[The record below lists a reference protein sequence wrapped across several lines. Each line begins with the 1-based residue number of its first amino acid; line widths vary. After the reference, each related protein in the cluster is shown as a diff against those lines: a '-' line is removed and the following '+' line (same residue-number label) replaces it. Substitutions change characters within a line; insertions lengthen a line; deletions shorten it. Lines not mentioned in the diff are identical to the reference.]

1 MGRYV
6 KDREFIYGTEQM
18 IREVITEYDINIREF
33 EQKNNKRAGV
43 RARAN
48 LLELGFLC
56 KKRRREI
63 LERRKELG
71 KWEVHPSW
79 EGVDE
84 NEQ

>member
-6 KDREFIYGTEQM
+6 KDREFIFGTEQI

-43 RARAN
+43 RARQN
-48 LLELGFLC
+48 LLELAFLC
-56 KKRRREI
+56 KKRRKEI
-63 LERRKELG
+63 LTRSKELG
-71 KWEVHPSW
+71 KWKIHPSW